1 VTTLFV
7 CTLLFNTTDFDY
19 LVYDCVSKVLGA
31 EEIKG
36 ILYEILVRTHNYG
49 FGVGMVIADGA
60 STNRLMC
67 KQWFTMS
74 NPHNDP
80 DDEIH
85 LPTYMAHP
93 SSRCPV
99 YYVPDPSH
107 VIKKLV
113 ASFDNDNHFIYKANP
128 ETPDVEPTVRLTLD
142 ALYKLFMSFDSGNNL
157 RVFRFKHSHF
167 KKTPFEKMRVAPC
180 RDVLGPQMKAMLLE
194 ADRRETLFVNS
205 REKDA
210 RYKVYKNIHLLTK
223 PMIQV
228 VESVSSV
235 FDILDR
241 RRQPG
246 LSAKPSHTAEL
257 DTFRKAAKW

>member
-1 VTTLFV
+1 MF
-7 CTLLFNTTDFDY
+7 
-19 LVYDCVSKVLGA
+19 DCVSKVLGA
-31 EEIKG
+31 EELKG

-49 FGVGMVIADGA
+49 FAVGMIIADGA
-60 STNRLMC
+60 SPNRLVC
-67 KQWFTMS
+67 KQWFTKS

-80 DDEIH
+80 NEIP
-85 LPTYMAHP
+85 LPTYMSHP
-93 SSRCPV
+93 STGLPV
-99 YYVPDPSH
+99 YDVPDPSH

-113 ASFDNDNHFIYKANP
+113 GSFDNDNHFIYMADP
-128 ETPDVEPTVRLTLD
+128 DTPDVEPTVRLTLD
-142 ALYKLFMSFDSGNNL
+142 ALYKLWMSFESGNHL

-167 KKTPFEKMRVAPC
+167 KKTPFEKMRVSPC
-180 RDVLGPQMKAMLLE
+180 REVLGPQMKTMLLE
-194 ADRRETLFVNS
+194 ADRREALFVES
-205 REKDA
+205 KETDA
-210 RYKVYKNIHLLTK
+210 RYKDYKNIHLLTK

-246 LSAKPSHTAEL
+246 LSAKPSHAAEL